1 MKIQKKDP
9 RETVVKVALPVPLR
23 RTFDY
28 RLSDDQCRVKPGFRV
43 EVELQNRRMVGLV
56 MKVGS
61 NSSVP
66 LHRLKMVSAVID
78 QEPSVPP
85 KFLRFLMWVSQYY
98 HHPVGEVIQSA
109 LPSVIRRNQVMRP
122 NLPARYFL
130 TPSGQSALIDLS
142 KRAKVQKEILSALKK
157 AGTEGLLASKLNQL
171 FIKSP
176 TTTLNLLQNR
186 HWIYSESRVE
196 DYLLQGA
203 QERTPALNPS
213 QIKVIDK
220 IKSNFFTYAPFL
232 LQGVTGSGKTEIYL
246 RIASSILKSGHQVLV
261 LVPEIALTPQLLDRF
276 EHGIVGKIAVMHSG
290 LTDRDRHIAW
300 WSAKQG
306 LADVIV
312 GTRSA
317 VFIPL
322 ARPGLYIIDEEH
334 DQSYK
339 QQDGFRY
346 HARDLI
352 VKRAHQDGVPVV
364 LGSATPSFESIEN
377 AQRQR
382 YHHLQLQRRA
392 GGAILPSF
400 QLLDLTRLP
409 TRFGITAPVIHAL
422 QERLDRQEQSIVYVN
437 RRGFAPIYMCVS
449 CSWQA
454 RCNRCEIRM
463 TLHQTTRHLL
473 CHHCGQ
479 SRALP
484 ENCPECGHAKF
495 YPIGEGTQRIE
506 DALKKELP
514 TARIL
519 RIDSDAIHSSIQ
531 FKTILTQVKK
541 REVDVLV
548 GTQLLGKGHDFPAVT
563 LVCILNADSGLYS
576 IDFRAAEKL
585 YQQLTQVAGRAGR
598 GQKPGQ
604 VLVQTRYPDDA
615 SFLKLS
621 RNDFD
626 GFVKSELSQRRLAE
640 CPPFKRFVLLRAD
653 SSVRG
658 ASLKFVSAAAASGRR
673 RLMALN
679 EASVQI
685 FDPVPSPMERKA
697 GRYRAQL
704 LVTSLAQG
712 PLHDFLDQW
721 IEDIEKLK
729 ERRLSRWSLDVDP
742 VEMY

>member
-1 MKIQKKDP
+1 LKKQTK
-9 RETVVKVALPVPLR
+9 ETHQIVVEVALPVPLR

-28 RLSDDQCRVKPGFRV
+28 RLSDDQCRVRPGFRV
-43 EVELQNRRMVGLV
+43 EVELQKRRMIGVVVKVGLN
-56 MKVGS
+56 S
-61 NSSVP
+61 NVP
-66 LHRLKMVSAVID
+66 SHRLKAVSTVID
-78 QEPSVPP
+78 QEPTISP
-85 KFLRFLMWVSQYY
+85 KFLRFLIWVSQYY
-98 HHPVGEVIQSA
+98 HYPLGEVIQSA
-109 LPSVIRRNQVMRP
+109 LPSVIRKNQLMQPR
-122 NLPARYFL
+122 LPARYFL
-130 TPSGQSALIDLS
+130 TPFGQAALAELS
-142 KRAKVQKEILSALKK
+142 KRAKVQQEILSVLKEV
-157 AGTEGLLASKLNQL
+157 GNEGLLACKMNGL
-171 FIKSP
+171 FVRAP
-176 TTTLNLLQNR
+176 TATLSLLQKR
-186 HWIYSESRVE
+186 RWICTESRVE
-196 DYLLQGA
+196 DYLLQGF
-203 QERTPALNPS
+203 QQRTPSLNPW
-213 QIKVIDK
+213 QIKAIK
-220 IKSNFFTYAPFL
+220 QIKSNFFTYAPFL

-246 RIASSILKSGHQVLV
+246 RIASSILKSGYQVLV

-276 EHGIVGKIAVMHSG
+276 QHGIDGKIAVMHSG

-306 LADVIV
+306 LADVII

-317 VFIPL
+317 VFAPL

-334 DQSYK
+334 DLSYK

-364 LGSATPSFESIEN
+364 LGSATPSFESIDN
-377 AQRQR
+377 VHRKR
-382 YHHLQLQRRA
+382 YHHLQLQGRA

-437 RRGFAPIYMCVS
+437 RRGFAPVYMCVA

-454 RCNRCEIRM
+454 RCTRCEIRL
-463 TLHQTTRHLL
+463 TLHKTTRHLL

-479 SRALP
+479 SRTLP
-484 ENCPECGHAKF
+484 KNCPDCGHTNLH
-495 YPIGEGTQRIE
+495 PVGEGTQRIE
-506 DALKKELP
+506 DALKEELP
-514 TARIL
+514 TARIM
-519 RIDSDAIHSSIQ
+519 RFDSDAINSSIQ
-531 FKTILTQVKK
+531 FETILSQV
-541 REVDVLV
+541 REGEVDVLV

-576 IDFRAAEKL
+576 IDFRSTERL

-598 GQKPGQ
+598 AEKPGQ

-615 SFLKLS
+615 SFIKLS
-621 RNDFD
+621 KNDFD

-640 CPPFKRFVLLRAD
+640 CPPFKRFALLRAD
-653 SSVRG
+653 SAIRD

-673 RLMALN
+673 KLKALN
-679 EASVQI
+679 EATVQI

-704 LVTSLAQG
+704 LVTSVSQG
-712 PLHDFLDQW
+712 SLHDFLDQW

-742 VEMY
+742 MEMY